1 MAPKKVRV
9 RRGGGFPASH
19 HFFTRERPRC
29 DGSVPRP
36 SATSND
42 PHRGRRPGIRP
53 RERDERSPD
62 DGHGRSRRS
71 EHLEAA
77 RNARGARE
85 PATSPRRSTARTAT
99 NNRARFGGRV
109 RITHH
114 QRPSASH
121 RLTVSSPLHSTR
133 RRARVLSVVLATTP
147 TRLRTPIPRRRHSE
161 AGWRGEEEEE
171 GRFEKERAARDGRVR
186 RARARHRAA
195 GEPARVD
202 GEGAGRGGDEAAH
215 REQPER
221 AREPGEVRRKGT
233 RVQV

>member
-1 MAPKKVRV
+1 MQRAHGKRGVTATMAPKKVRV

-53 RERDERSPD
+53 RERDERSTD
-62 DGHGRSRRS
+62 DGHGCSRRS

-77 RNARGARE
+77 RDARGACE

-99 NNRARFGGRV
+99 NNRARFSGRV
-109 RITHH
+109 ESRTE
-114 QRPSASH
+114 RPSASH

-133 RRARVLSVVLATTP
+133 RRARVLSVVLAMTP
-147 TRLRTPIPRRRHSE
+147 TRLRTPIPRRRRRNVAPNE
-161 AGWRGEEEEE
+161 NRM
-171 GRFEKERAARDGRVR
+171 ARRRRRR
-186 RARARHRAA
+186 RA
-195 GEPARVD
+195 V
-202 GEGAGRGGDEAAH
+202 
-215 REQPER
+215 
-221 AREPGEVRRKGT
+221 
-233 RVQV
+233 